1 MNKVIPLSGL
11 VGRGYKEFWNT
22 QKRYRIVIGG
32 RASKKSTTTALWF
45 IYNMMKYPQANLLV
59 IRKVNKDNRDS
70 TFAQLKWAIRRLQV
84 TEDWK
89 TIQNPLEI
97 TYLPTGQKIL
107 FRGLDEP
114 DSVTS
119 ITVENGVLCWVW
131 FEEFYQIAE
140 EEKFNK
146 VDLSVRGEVPAP
158 LFKQITGTLNPWN
171 EKHWIKTRFFDNPD
185 EETFT
190 AKTNYLVNEFLDDKD
205 RKVFELMK
213 EKNPRRYNIEGLG
226 NWGVSEGL
234 IYDNWHEIE
243 FDYTDYATKRDF
255 YSCIGLDFG
264 YTADPTALVCML
276 INTEAKRLLIYD
288 EHFEK
293 GMSNQRIADLIKYK
307 GLAKEEIT
315 ADSAEPKSID
325 QIKSLGISR
334 IKPAKKG
341 ADSVNNG
348 IQFLKDYD
356 IMVHP
361 KCTNIINEFNNYAW
375 NTKDGKQTNSPIDD
389 FNHGMDAMRYGIE
402 KYITGKKQIKATIN
416 IF

>member
-45 IYNMMKYPQANLLV
+45 IYNMMKHPQANLLV

-97 TYLPTGQKIL
+97 TYLPTGQKII

-146 VDLSVRGEVPAP
+146 VDLSIRGEVPAP

-190 AKTNYLVNEFLDDKD
+190 AQTNYLCNEFLDEKD
-205 RKVFELMK
+205 RKVFDLMR
-213 EKNPRRYNIEGLG
+213 EKYPRRYNVEGLG
-226 NWGVSEGL
+226 NWGISEGL
-234 IYDNWHEIE
+234 IYDNWREVE

-255 YSCIGLDFG
+255 HSCIGLDFG

-276 INTEAKRLLIYD
+276 INIEAKRLLIYD

-389 FNHGMDAMRYGIE
+389 FNHGMDAMRYGVE
-402 KYITGKKQIKATIN
+402 KHITGKKQIKATIN